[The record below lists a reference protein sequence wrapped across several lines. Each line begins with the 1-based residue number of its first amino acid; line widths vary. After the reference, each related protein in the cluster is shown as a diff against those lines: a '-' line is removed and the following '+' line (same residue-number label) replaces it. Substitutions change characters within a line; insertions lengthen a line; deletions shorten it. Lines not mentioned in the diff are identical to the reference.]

1 MNFKSGFNFF
11 KHAKSFFSVPKPK
24 NVGAA
29 NWFPTVKSMKTN
41 MYLSLTQCP
50 ALHSVQ
56 FASVEQRA
64 GRAEHGEAAR
74 EGQAVEHG
82 RRAGAGDM

>member
-24 NVGAA
+24 PNVGAA

-41 MYLSLTQCP
+41 M
-50 ALHSVQ
+50 
-56 FASVEQRA
+56 
-64 GRAEHGEAAR
+64 
-74 EGQAVEHG
+74 
-82 RRAGAGDM
+82 

>member
-11 KHAKSFFSVPKPK
+11 KHAKSFFSVPKP

-41 MYLSLTQCP
+41 M
-50 ALHSVQ
+50 
-56 FASVEQRA
+56 
-64 GRAEHGEAAR
+64 
-74 EGQAVEHG
+74 
-82 RRAGAGDM
+82 